1 MQDAVN
7 LKFNGSLVWATL
19 RDPLALEHG
28 GVESLSFNAREF
40 ARLGSCRRILI
51 DCRKL
56 DLNRAQIAPDWQ
68 QTLLRQFGLP
78 QEARAA
84 LVFDRCGVAEVE
96 RLRAAVTHGPTIAV
110 FTNLRAAGRW
120 LRAVDAQP
128 LAHRRK
134 ALPLGVIKELLHQF
148 VLARRDAD
156 RTQLAVDLGAL
167 YRFLLD
173 QAEHMGIDPQLAIE
187 LYRSN
192 AAQRRPKL
200 VHSREVRKGQPGGI
214 KHA

>member
-1 MQDAVN
+1 MKNAVN
-7 LKFNGSLVWATL
+7 LTFNGSLVWATL

-28 GVESLSFNAREF
+28 GAETLSFGAQEF
-40 ARLGSCRRILI
+40 ARLVSCRRILI

-56 DLNRAQIAPDWQ
+56 DLSGTPIAPDWQ
-68 QTLLRQFGLP
+68 QTLLRQLGLP
-78 QEARAA
+78 EDARAA
-84 LVFDRCGVAEVE
+84 LVVD
-96 RLRAAVTHGPTIAV
+96 RLRVADVEQLRASVMHGPTTAV

-120 LRAVDAQP
+120 LRAVEAQP
-128 LAHRRK
+128 LVHPRK
-134 ALPLGVIKELLHQF
+134 ALPLGAIKELLYQF

-156 RTQLAVDLGAL
+156 KTQLAVELGEL

-192 AAQRRPKL
+192 AAQRRLKL
-200 VHSREVRKGQPGGI
+200 VHSGEV
-214 KHA
+214 

>member
-1 MQDAVN
+1 MKNVVN
-7 LKFNGSLVWATL
+7 LRFNGSLVWATL

-28 GVESLSFNAREF
+28 GVEPLSFGAEQS
-40 ARLGSCRRILI
+40 ARLVSCRRILI

-56 DLNRAQIAPDWQ
+56 DLNGTTIAPDWQ
-68 QTLLRQFGLP
+68 QALLRELGLP
-78 QEARAA
+78 ENARAA
-84 LVFDRCGVAEVE
+84 LVVDKLPIAELQQ
-96 RLRAAVTHGPTIAV
+96 LRATVAHGPAIAV

-128 LAHRRK
+128 LAHSRK

-156 RTQLAVDLGAL
+156 KTQLTIELGAL

-187 LYRSN
+187 LYRGN

-200 VHSREVRKGQPGGI
+200 VHSGEG
-214 KHA
+214 